1 MARKQEEQIGHILG
15 YAGATVLF
23 LRFVPLLYEQILYP
37 REINLYFLYL
47 EMLAS
52 ILCGLSAIFLEAIP
66 LFVANSLSCF
76 CVILVLIIQFRIRY
90 YKSKNLKTQNK
101 EDETIIDDNIL
112 NENTLTTTT
121 EKKGEFKNVAK
132 DANTNDLISKNKKN
146 EKFLQENKNEFNEQL
161 KPSYVP
167 LYQITELEKPE
178 QIISISFFL
187 FFLYS

>member
-1 MARKQEEQIGHILG
+1 MRSKEEIRIGHIMG
-15 YAGATVLF
+15 YIGATVLF
-23 LRFVPLLYEQILYP
+23 IRFVPLLYEQFANP

-112 NENTLTTTT
+112 NENTLTTTK

-167 LYQITELEKPE
+167 LYQISELEKPE
-178 QIISISFFL
+178 QITEVYPLQTESS
-187 FFLYS
+187 